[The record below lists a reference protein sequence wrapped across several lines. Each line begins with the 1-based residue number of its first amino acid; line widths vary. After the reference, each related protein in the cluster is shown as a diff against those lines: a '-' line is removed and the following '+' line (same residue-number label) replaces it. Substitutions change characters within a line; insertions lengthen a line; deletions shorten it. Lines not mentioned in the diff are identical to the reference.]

1 MKRGAGMSNGAYC
14 SEHSGLVT
22 KVAHIEKQTDIN
34 TSDIKTVGDAVIRLT
49 VILERMQQEQD
60 ARPAPQPIAPKAP
73 FMDNETKKLLIKWG
87 FTLIIVLIIALTGA
101 NIIERLQ
108 ALSGVK

>member
-1 MKRGAGMSNGAYC
+1 MSNGAYC

-34 TSDIKTVGDAVIRLT
+34 TLDIKTVGEAVIRLT

-60 ARPAPQPIAPKAP
+60 ARPAPQPAATKAP
-73 FMDNETKKLLIKWG
+73 FMDAETKKLLIKGG
-87 FTLIIVLIIALTGA
+87 FALIIVLLIALTGT
-101 NIIERLQ
+101 NIIEGLQ
-108 ALSGVK
+108 VLSGMK